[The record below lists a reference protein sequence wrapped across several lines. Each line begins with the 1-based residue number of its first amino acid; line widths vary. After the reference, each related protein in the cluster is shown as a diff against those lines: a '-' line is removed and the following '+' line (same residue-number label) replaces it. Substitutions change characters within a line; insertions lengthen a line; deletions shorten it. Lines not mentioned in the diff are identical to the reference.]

1 MQYEFL
7 DKSVNVN
14 EIREKKWGYMEQ
26 GVVWLIKY
34 N

>member
-14 EIREKKWGYMEQ
+14 EIREKNGDIWSKEWSG
-26 GVVWLIKY
+26 
-34 N
+34 